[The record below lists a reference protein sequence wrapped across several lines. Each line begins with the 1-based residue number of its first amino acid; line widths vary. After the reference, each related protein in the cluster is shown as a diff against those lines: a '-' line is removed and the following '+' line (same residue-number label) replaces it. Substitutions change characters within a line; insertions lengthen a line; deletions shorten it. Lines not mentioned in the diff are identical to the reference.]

1 KHRAS
6 AGARF
11 LPISSAPRGSGEG
24 SPTLQAAVSGCGH
37 EPCPHSRHPARA
49 EAAPEAARSLPTLL
63 LVSAACSLRGGPVP
77 PSARPRA
84 PVHPRLG
91 LHVRARAGGAGNH
104 HRGEGGGGDAE
115 AAPVGSVSTLRHAAR
130 RLGVSRVRG
139 PAVRAQR
146 ALPPLRGL
154 QGARAAAPE
163 EARQGLSSAEGGSA
177 GSAGAGAGPPP
188 AQGRPEV
195 QRR

>member
-1 KHRAS
+1 AALRAP
-6 AGARF
+6 AE
-11 LPISSAPRGSGEG
+11 PRRA
-24 SPTLQAAVSGCGH
+24 TL
-37 EPCPHSRHPARA
+37 
-49 EAAPEAARSLPTLL
+49 
-63 LVSAACSLRGGPVP
+63 
-77 PSARPRA
+77 PRA
-84 PVHPRLG
+84 VQAILRERQLQQGRGVPLLARREGQGPAPTEAQETIDLHVLGEKPVHPRLG